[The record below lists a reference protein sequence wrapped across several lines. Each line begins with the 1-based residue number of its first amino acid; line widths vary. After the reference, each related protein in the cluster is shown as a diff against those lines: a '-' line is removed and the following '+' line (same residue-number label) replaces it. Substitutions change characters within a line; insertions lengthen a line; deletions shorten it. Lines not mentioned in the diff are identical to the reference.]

1 MECCTLLR
9 AMQLDADALVFADAY
24 AEALNH
30 LNPLFSW
37 CTTCWPQYKHIF
49 IRTYSVRISYTY
61 TFIVALPLHLD
72 VNPGQKFRDRE
83 QVPFLLAKWVKR
95 LPFDSKLN
103 MCHAKTHFKERL
115 SWHLQPA
122 FNWKVIINAGVLD
135 VETPNYFSGL
145 LTTSNML
152 TGRVE
157 GRKCCWPLFPLILLT
172 SQWIWQPQTRPQ
184 LQSPTEI
191 SKYKQVKWYRLRNEA
206 IQSASRENQ
215 DQLSL
220 HEVNPLTPKNSD
232 HRFKKSIESNKKAAK
247 YP

>member
-1 MECCTLLR
+1 MKVKCPFWSCSYRCSPPPTYTHTHIHLYCRLTLFGVQMECCTLLR

-83 QVPFLLAKWVKR
+83 QVPFLLANGVKR

-103 MCHAKTHFKERL
+103 MCHA
-115 SWHLQPA
+115 
-122 FNWKVIINAGVLD
+122 
-135 VETPNYFSGL
+135 
-145 LTTSNML
+145 
-152 TGRVE
+152 
-157 GRKCCWPLFPLILLT
+157 
-172 SQWIWQPQTRPQ
+172 
-184 LQSPTEI
+184 
-191 SKYKQVKWYRLRNEA
+191 
-206 IQSASRENQ
+206 
-215 DQLSL
+215 
-220 HEVNPLTPKNSD
+220 
-232 HRFKKSIESNKKAAK
+232 
-247 YP
+247 